1 MNQIEYLDKLTLTV
15 VAEDSVLY
23 ESPYWGQHG
32 VSFFLESSK
41 NNVKKNILVDVGQ
54 DHEALMHNMKLL
66 NINPEIIDSIVLTH
80 CHYDHTQGIVELLR
94 VIGKRNLPVI
104 AHSSIFRLNFVDNP
118 YLRHVGIMQADSREK
133 IEENG
138 GTVYLTS
145 DPLQIM
151 PGLMTI
157 GEVRRQTNFEEVG
170 ISLKTI
176 TEDYKIK
183 EDTMEDDISLIAN
196 LKDKG
201 MVIIS
206 GCSHAGIVNIV
217 KQSIE
222 ITGLKKIKAII
233 GGLHLVEAPMERIE
247 KTAEALSKFDISLI
261 SAGHCTGFKAQV
273 ALYNIFKKK
282 FLPLHTGM
290 KFEF

>member
-1 MNQIEYLDKLTLTV
+1 MNKLEYLDKLTLTV

-54 DHEALMHNMKLL
+54 NHEALMHNMKLL
-66 NINPEIIDSIVLTH
+66 NINPEIIDLIVLTH

-104 AHSSIFRLNFVDNP
+104 AHSSIFRLNFIDNP
-118 YLRHVGIMQADSREK
+118 YLRHVGVMQADSREK

-157 GEVRRQTNFEEVG
+157 GEVRRQTDFEEVG

-176 TEDYKIK
+176 NDENKIV
-183 EDTMEDDISLIAN
+183 EDTMKDDISLIAN
-196 LKDKG
+196 ISEKG
-201 MVIIS
+201 IVIMS

-222 ITGLKKIKAII
+222 LTGVKKIKAII

-247 KTAEALSKFDISLI
+247 KTAEALSKFDISFI

-273 ALYNIFKKK
+273 ALYNIFKEK